1 MQYILGYL
9 NALLYPLLSEA
20 LYFGL
25 LIMGLVIG
33 RALFVTLVAI

>member
-1 MQYILGYL
+1 MQSILGYL

-25 LIMGLVIG
+25 LIMGLAIG
-33 RALFVTLVAI
+33 RTLYVTLVQI